1 MAPRSGG
8 RLLRP
13 VSTRQFQKY
22 LGRLVWHSPAA
33 SRAVPPAA
41 RMRAPATPS
50 VGVFLYPPDARTKTS
65 ALATGPLGRTHET
78 IHPCRV
84 EVARPLG
91 LADAGA
97 SAVPEILY
105 WGVGG
110 AMRVMRNLMS
120 GVSEGFA
127 VNLEL
132 HGVGYRAEADAE
144 RKLLTLRLG
153 LSHVVELPL
162 NDGDVFFVVRSPQSV
177 QVAGINRGKVHQ
189 MAAKVRS
196 LRPPEPYKGKGIR
209 YENEVVR
216 RKESK
221 KDA

>member
-1 MAPRSGG
+1 M
-8 RLLRP
+8 LRP

-22 LGRLVWHSPAA
+22 LGRLVWHTPAA
-33 SRAVPPAA
+33 SRVVPPAG
-41 RMRAPATPS
+41 RLRAPTTPG
-50 VGVFLYPPDARTKTS
+50 VGVFLYPADARTKTS

-78 IHPCRV
+78 IHPSRF

-91 LADAGA
+91 LSDA
-97 SAVPEILY
+97 AVATAPELLY
-105 WGVGG
+105 WGIGG
-110 AMRVMRNLMS
+110 ALRVIRNLMS

-132 HGVGYRAEADAE
+132 HGVGYRAEADKE
-144 RKLLTLRLG
+144 RNVMTLRLG

-162 NDGDVFFVVRSPQSV
+162 DDGEVFFIVRGPQSI
-177 QVAGINRGKVHQ
+177 QVAGINRGNVHQ
-189 MAAKVRS
+189 RAARVRA

-209 YENEVVR
+209 YQNEALR